1 MKLAIVY
8 ALLAVI
14 ATAANIGA
22 QDVFLRIYNGAYAI
36 GVSVLIGTLVGLL
49 LKYALDKRFIFGFRA
64 ANLGHD
70 SKVFMLYAGVGGLT
84 TLVFWGFEFSF
95 HVLFGTREMRYLGG
109 ALGLSLGYLLKYQL
123 DKRFVFRNAGY
134 S

>member
-8 ALLAVI
+8 VLLAVI

-22 QDVFLRIYNGAYAI
+22 QDIFLRLYDGVYSI
-36 GVSVLIGTLVGLL
+36 GISVLVGTLVGLF
-49 LKYALDKRFIFGFRA
+49 LKYALDKRFIFGFQAR
-64 ANLGHD
+64 NLEHD

-84 TLVFWGFEFSF
+84 TLVFWGFEYSF
-95 HVLFGTREMRYLGG
+95 HMLFGTREMRYLGG

-123 DKRFVFRNAGY
+123 DKHFVFRTA
-134 S
+134 SCP